1 MYRAG
6 NTLTCEFCGASLE
19 GRREGT
25 RFCDV
30 SCRSAAWHHR
40 HPERGRHGETP
51 TEVEGNVY
59 RAPTGPQQAGGGQR
73 RPSRDGRGVRV
84 YIVPE
89 DSEAKILAKAKAA
102 RRGAI
107 G

>member
-1 MYRAG
+1 MYQAAS
-6 NTLTCEFCGASLE
+6 TCEFCGASLE

-25 RFCDV
+25 RYCDV
-30 SCRSAAWHHR
+30 TCRGAAWHLR
-40 HPERGRHGETP
+40 HPGRGHQGETP
-51 TEVEGNVY
+51 TEAEGNVY
-59 RAPTGPQQAGGGQR
+59 KAPTGPQTGGGLR

-89 DSEAKILAKAKAA
+89 DSEAKILANAKAA
-102 RRGAI
+102 REGGAT